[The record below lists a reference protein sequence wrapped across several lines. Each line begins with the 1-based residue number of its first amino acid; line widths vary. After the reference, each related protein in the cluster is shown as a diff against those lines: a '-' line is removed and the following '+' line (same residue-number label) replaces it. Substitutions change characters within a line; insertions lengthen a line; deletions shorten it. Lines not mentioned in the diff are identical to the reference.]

1 MENIPGI
8 NWHSKSVSGY
18 LSKNAAIT
26 KVIVSI
32 DAALGMGERKILCLL
47 LRILRLKFNSL

>member
-8 NWHSKSVSGY
+8 NWHSESVSGY
-18 LSKNAAIT
+18 PSKNAAIT
-26 KVIVSI
+26 KVIVFI
-32 DAALGMGERKILCLL
+32 DAALDIGERKILCLL